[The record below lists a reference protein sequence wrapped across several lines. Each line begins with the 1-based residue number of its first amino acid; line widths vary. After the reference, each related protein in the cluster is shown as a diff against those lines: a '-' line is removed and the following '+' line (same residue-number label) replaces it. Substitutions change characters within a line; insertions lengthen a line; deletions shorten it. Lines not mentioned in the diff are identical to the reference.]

1 MTRSQLVPALAV
13 TLALLALGACGSD
26 SDAEQPAAGGDS
38 SSTAPA
44 GTGAGTGDPEPASP
58 DAPTKT
64 VPTETPAAAPPTT
77 KAPGGKLLDYE
88 TGDDEGVTIATA
100 ADTGKLTGSPADF
113 RSFIGARLAA
123 AEPGDGCTEAP
134 QIYVSRVD
142 TGGWARGGY
151 SIPQCGGYAA
161 LWAKSG
167 GTWTEIW
174 SGQSLVEC
182 STLTRFT
189 MPARVAGASC
199 LDGDATVDYDG

>member
-1 MTRSQLVPALAV
+1 MTRSKLVPALAATV
-13 TLALLALGACGSD
+13 ALLTLGACGSG
-26 SDAEQPAAGGDS
+26 SDDPAESTGGS
-38 SSTAPA
+38 SGSTAPA
-44 GTGAGTGDPEPASP
+44 GTDDPAPSSP
-58 DAPTKT
+58 DTPTKT
-64 VPTETPAAAPPTT
+64 VPTETPVAPAPTT
-77 KAPGGKLLDYE
+77 KAPAGKLIDYE
-88 TGDDEGVTIATA
+88 TGDDSGATIATP
-100 ADTGKLTGSPADF
+100 ADTGRLTGSPADF
-113 RSFIGARLAA
+113 KSFISARLAA
-123 AEPGDGCTEAP
+123 ASPGEGCTEPP

-182 STLTRFT
+182 STLTKYK

-199 LDGDATVDYDG
+199 LDGDATVDYAG